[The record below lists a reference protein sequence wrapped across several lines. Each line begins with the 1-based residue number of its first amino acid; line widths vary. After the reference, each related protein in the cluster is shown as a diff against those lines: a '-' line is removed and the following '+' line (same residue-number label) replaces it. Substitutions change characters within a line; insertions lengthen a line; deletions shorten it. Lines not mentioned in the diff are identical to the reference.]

1 MNRKELTLLKLTT
14 AQNLATSDQIFAL
27 NYAKTPKI

>member
-1 MNRKELTLLKLTT
+1 MNRKQLTLLKLST
-14 AQNLATSDQIFAL
+14 AQNLAISDLELTL